1 MRLELDFIIYASLLI
16 AALLPLYIY
25 RKRIFRAKYSD
36 NGFSFFIK
44 DLKLHMSEYHPKIK
58 IDYSRIDKKKID
70 ETLEEREKI
79 VIESVVAQYFNSP
92 YEKDTQDGIA
102 KEKYWLNYYEK
113 SISNSKFPNDWPLRK
128 EAALR
133 RDDSSCNRCGQK
145 LTYDEATTT
154 FVKDINK
161 GGGYNL
167 ENIIILCSDCN
178 RVLNTSNP
186 KNTMYSLTLNDKLIF
201 LIK

>member
-1 MRLELDFIIYASLLI
+1 MFDINFIIPIILI
-16 AALLPLYIY
+16 VFGLFIYIIVF
-25 RKRIFRAKYSD
+25 KK
-36 NGFSFFIK
+36 
-44 DLKLHMSEYHPKIK
+44 LKPNNQTNNEFELFLKNVKNHMKKNHPKIK
-58 IDYSRIDKKKID
+58 IDYSRIDKKKKD

-79 VIESVVAQYFNSP
+79 VIESVIAQYFNSP
-92 YEKDTQDGIA
+92 YEKNTQDGIA

-113 SISNSKFPNDWPLRK
+113 SVSNSKFPSDWPLRK

-133 RDDSSCNRCGQK
+133 RDDSNCNRCGQR
-145 LTYDEATTT
+145 LTYDESTTT

-178 RVLNTSNP
+178 RILNTSNP
-186 KNTMYSLTLNDKLIF
+186 KNTMYSLTLNDELMVF
-201 LIK
+201 IK

>member
-1 MRLELDFIIYASLLI
+1 MS
-16 AALLPLYIY
+16 LLPLYIY
-25 RKRIFRAKYSD
+25 RKKIFVKYQS
-36 NGFSFFIK
+36 GEKFHLFVK
-44 DLKLHMSEYHPKIK
+44 DLKLIMNQHHPKIK

-186 KNTMYSLTLNDKLIF
+186 KNTIFSLTLNDELVVF
-201 LIK
+201 IK